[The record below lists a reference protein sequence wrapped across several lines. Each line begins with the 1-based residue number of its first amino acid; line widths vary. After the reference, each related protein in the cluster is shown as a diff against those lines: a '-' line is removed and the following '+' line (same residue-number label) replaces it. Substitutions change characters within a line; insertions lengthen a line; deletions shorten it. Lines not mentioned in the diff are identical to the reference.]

1 MLVVLLGFLLSTILG
16 TWITHRLDDQQKQRE
31 AITKSHDAVRA
42 ATDDLT
48 VSLAQYQMRTMHLL
62 DQIVAPS
69 RTSRFDEA
77 ARDYET
83 AYANWVERSS
93 ADRAVIEQFHQSTP
107 VIRDV
112 QNYFW
117 GFEKV
122 SNALDGCL
130 RLYLAVPD
138 LREGIEHADITCHP
152 SPQTTFV
159 LSKQMYELHF
169 CVRGFLMTAR
179 PDPNSDFMG
188 REAENVSLQSRM
200 AFFKP
205 LCTEDKTGLLL
216 ETP

>member
-1 MLVVLLGFLLSTILG
+1 MLVVALGFVLSTILG
-16 TWITHRLDDQQKQRE
+16 TWITHRLDQQQKERE
-31 AITKSHDAVRA
+31 AITRSHDAVRA

-62 DQIVAPS
+62 DQIVAPA

-93 ADRAVIEQFHQSTP
+93 ADRAIIEQFYQSTP
-107 VIRDV
+107 VIDDV
-112 QNYFW
+112 RNYFW

-122 SNALDGCL
+122 SNAVDGCL
-130 RLYLAVPD
+130 RLYLAMPG
-138 LREGIEHADITCHP
+138 LRDDIEHADITCH
-152 SPQTTFV
+152 SLQTTFV

-169 CVRGFLMTAR
+169 CVRGFLVTAR
-179 PDPNSDFMG
+179 PDPNRDFVE
-188 REAENVSLQSRM
+188 RDAENVSLQSRM

-205 LCTEDKTGLLL
+205 LCREDKTGLLH